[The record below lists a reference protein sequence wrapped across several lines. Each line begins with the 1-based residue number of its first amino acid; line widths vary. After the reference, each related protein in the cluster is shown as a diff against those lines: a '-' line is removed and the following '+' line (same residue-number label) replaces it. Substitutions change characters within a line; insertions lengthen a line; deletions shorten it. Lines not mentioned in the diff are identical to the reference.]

1 MVTVGTTVGATV
13 PATLEHTLCNALVD
27 MGATRSCLS
36 EEYYQQLLLPGLK
49 PVHKLQV
56 RTASGSSLCPTGTV
70 TCDFKLGKQPF
81 SFKFNVCRGLSR
93 PCILGLDFLRKYKIG
108 IGWSPTGKF
117 QLDLHQQVLV
127 ESVKVYMSG
136 PTLQTRQC
144 ITIPSRSLMVLNAK
158 ATIDRHME
166 GGLHKVVPNFL
177 LSDEYPELVL
187 IPTVH
192 NVEIT
197 KLECIP
203 YVLLNLSEEAIFLR
217 KGEILGHLEKEDIT
231 IEEITTETMLQC
243 KDMKSEK
250 LDCGDTVEEAF
261 IASPVSGDT
270 CKKVKLQDVKA
281 LSHCK
286 MTEKV
291 TAEAVSQCKDMESEK
306 LNCGNE
312 SQKTFIASP
321 AGIDTCQKVKLQ
333 KAEVLSID
341 KNEYKETMLQS
352 EGMENEKPRCDISS
366 EKKFITSPADVDTHR
381 KVKLQDAEVLNKYKI
396 DFKKLCEEYDD
407 IFSKDSSD
415 IGKTPLITM
424 EIETGDSPP
433 VCQRP
438 YNLPLKHVDWV
449 QQELNTLEKAG
460 VITRSVSPWASPI
473 VIVPKRTAPGDPPKK
488 RLCVDYRVINSLL
501 PKVNKAHSKAKGVLT
516 LVPLPKIDEIYARLK
531 GSKVYSGFDARSGY
545 HHMELSAKARPKSA
559 FVTPTDKYE
568 FTRCPFG
575 LTQAPAY
582 FQRLIN
588 KVLADLDFAF
598 GYLDDILIYSPDVP
612 THLVHMRQLF
622 QRLREADLKLNRE
635 KCNFFKSHIQYLG
648 HLISGEGIKP
658 LPEKLESIKEMP
670 PPTTPKEVKQFLGLI
685 GYYRKFVP
693 RFADVARPLTNLTRL
708 DQPFEW
714 SDKCQASFE
723 LLKEALIKE
732 PILRFPDPNK
742 PYTLYT
748 DASKYA
754 WSCVLTQQ
762 YTHDMDN
769 KQTVVNH
776 PITYVSGLFKGSQL
790 NWVALTKEAYA
801 IYMSIKKLTYYLED
815 AEITLRSDHL
825 PLKRFLQRNT
835 LNTKVNNWA
844 VEISPFKITFEY
856 IKGIKNTLADTMSR
870 LVALDPDN
878 QLVDEPEGFEYGYY
892 AFDNIDPIKT
902 QVEVNEMTN
911 KKVVTTS
918 VDSPGEDITLLIEDN
933 KLIELQKEDKFCKN
947 ILNMLA
953 NNKLQNKNPYYVEN
967 EVLKRFIDDNKQRFE
982 VIVLPQ
988 TLTEPALQLAH
999 EGLGHNGIPRT
1010 YALY

>member
-1 MVTVGTTVGATV
+1 
-13 PATLEHTLCNALVD
+13 
-27 MGATRSCLS
+27 
-36 EEYYQQLLLPGLK
+36 
-49 PVHKLQV
+49 
-56 RTASGSSLCPTGTV
+56 
-70 TCDFKLGKQPF
+70 
-81 SFKFNVCRGLSR
+81 
-93 PCILGLDFLRKYKIG
+93 
-108 IGWSPTGKF
+108 
-117 QLDLHQQVLV
+117 
-127 ESVKVYMSG
+127 MSG

-158 ATIDRHME
+158 ATIDKHME

-187 IPTVH
+187 IPTIH

-197 KLECIP
+197 KIECIP

-217 KGEILGHLEKEDIT
+217 KGEILRHLEKEDIT

-243 KDMKSEK
+243 KDMESEK
-250 LDCGDTVEEAF
+250 LNCGDTLKKTF
-261 IASPVSGDT
+261 IASPVSDDT
-270 CKKVKLQDVKA
+270 CKKVRLQDAEA

-286 MTEKV
+286 ITIEEV
-291 TAEAVSQCKDMESEK
+291 TAEAMSQCKDMESEK
-306 LNCGNE
+306 LNCGD
-312 SQKTFIASP
+312 KLKKMFIVSP
-321 AGIDTCQKVKLQ
+321 VNVDTCKKVKQ
-333 KAEVLSID
+333 QDVEALSYRKISV
-341 KNEYKETMLQS
+341 EETTTEPMLQS
-352 EGMENEKPRCDISS
+352 EGMENEKPHYDISS

-381 KVKLQDAEVLNKYKI
+381 KVKLQDAEVLDKYKI
-396 DFKKLCEEYDD
+396 EFEKLCEEYND
-407 IFSKDSSD
+407 IFSKDSLD

-438 YNLPLKHVDWV
+438 YNLPLKHIDWV
-449 QQELNTLEKAG
+449 QKELNTLEKAG

-473 VIVPKRTAPGDPPKK
+473 VIVPKRTAPGEPPKK

-531 GSKVYSGFDARSGY
+531 GSKVYSGFDAQSGY
-545 HHMELSAKARPKSA
+545 HHMGLSAKARPKSA

-568 FTRCPFG
+568 FTRCPFR

-588 KVLADLDFAF
+588 KVLAGLDFAF

-658 LPEKLESIKEMP
+658 LPEKLDSIKEMP

-693 RFADVARPLTNLTRL
+693 RFGNVARPLTNLTRL
-708 DQPFEW
+708 DQLFEW
-714 SDKCQASFE
+714 SDKCQVSFE

-762 YTHDMDN
+762 YTHNINN
-769 KQTVVNH
+769 KQIVMNH
-776 PITYVSGLFKGSQL
+776 PVTYVSGLFKGSQL
-790 NWVALTKEAYA
+790 NWAALTKEAYA

-815 AEITLRSDHL
+815 AEITLRSDRL

-870 LVALDPDN
+870 LIALDPDN
-878 QLVDEPEGFEYGYY
+878 QLVDEMEGFKYGYY

-902 QVEVNEMTN
+902 QVEINKMTN
-911 KKVVTTS
+911 KMGVATPVNL
-918 VDSPGEDITLLIEDN
+918 PGEDITLLIEDS

-947 ILNMLA
+947 TLNMLA
-953 NNKLQNKNPYYVEN
+953 SNKLQNKNPYYVESGI
-967 EVLKRFIDDNKQRFE
+967 LKWYIDDNKQRFE

-988 TLTEPALQLAH
+988 TLTQPTLQLAH
-999 EGLGHNGIPRT
+999 EGLGHNGIP
-1010 YALY
+1010 

>member
-27 MGATRSCLS
+27 TGATRSCLS

-70 TCDFKLGKQPF
+70 ACDFKLGKQPF
-81 SFKFNVCRGLSR
+81 SFEFIVCRGLSR

-187 IPTVH
+187 IPTIH
-192 NVEIT
+192 NVKIT

-231 IEEITTETMLQC
+231 IGEITTETMLQC

-250 LDCGDTVEEAF
+250 LDCGDTVEETF

-270 CKKVKLQDVKA
+270 CKKVKLQDVEA
-281 LSHCK
+281 PSHCK

-291 TAEAVSQCKDMESEK
+291 TTEAVSQCKDMESEK
-306 LNCGNE
+306 LNCGDE

-321 AGIDTCQKVKLQ
+321 AGIDACQKVKLQ

-341 KNEYKETMLQS
+341 KKEYKETMLQS
-352 EGMENEKPRCDISS
+352 EGMENEKPHCDISS

-381 KVKLQDAEVLNKYKI
+381 KVKLQDAEALNKYKI
-396 DFKKLCEEYDD
+396 DFEKLCEEYSD

-438 YNLPLKHVDWV
+438 YNLPLKHIDWV
-449 QQELNTLEKAG
+449 QKELNTLEKAG

-501 PKVNKAHSKAKGVLT
+501 PEVNKAHSKAKGVLT
-516 LVPLPKIDEIYARLK
+516 
-531 GSKVYSGFDARSGY
+531 
-545 HHMELSAKARPKSA
+545 
-559 FVTPTDKYE
+559 
-568 FTRCPFG
+568 
-575 LTQAPAY
+575 
-582 FQRLIN
+582 
-588 KVLADLDFAF
+588 
-598 GYLDDILIYSPDVP
+598 
-612 THLVHMRQLF
+612 
-622 QRLREADLKLNRE
+622 
-635 KCNFFKSHIQYLG
+635 
-648 HLISGEGIKP
+648 
-658 LPEKLESIKEMP
+658 
-670 PPTTPKEVKQFLGLI
+670 
-685 GYYRKFVP
+685 
-693 RFADVARPLTNLTRL
+693 
-708 DQPFEW
+708 
-714 SDKCQASFE
+714 
-723 LLKEALIKE
+723 
-732 PILRFPDPNK
+732 
-742 PYTLYT
+742 
-748 DASKYA
+748 
-754 WSCVLTQQ
+754 
-762 YTHDMDN
+762 
-769 KQTVVNH
+769 
-776 PITYVSGLFKGSQL
+776 
-790 NWVALTKEAYA
+790 
-801 IYMSIKKLTYYLED
+801 
-815 AEITLRSDHL
+815 
-825 PLKRFLQRNT
+825 
-835 LNTKVNNWA
+835 
-844 VEISPFKITFEY
+844 
-856 IKGIKNTLADTMSR
+856 
-870 LVALDPDN
+870 
-878 QLVDEPEGFEYGYY
+878 
-892 AFDNIDPIKT
+892 
-902 QVEVNEMTN
+902 
-911 KKVVTTS
+911 
-918 VDSPGEDITLLIEDN
+918 
-933 KLIELQKEDKFCKN
+933 
-947 ILNMLA
+947 
-953 NNKLQNKNPYYVEN
+953 
-967 EVLKRFIDDNKQRFE
+967 
-982 VIVLPQ
+982 
-988 TLTEPALQLAH
+988 
-999 EGLGHNGIPRT
+999 
-1010 YALY
+1010 

>member
-27 MGATRSCLS
+27 TGATRSCLS

-70 TCDFKLGKQPF
+70 ACDFKLGKQPF
-81 SFKFNVCRGLSR
+81 SFEFIVCRGLSR

-250 LDCGDTVEEAF
+250 LDCGDTLKEAF

-270 CKKVKLQDVKA
+270 CEKVKPQDVEA

-286 MTEKV
+286 MTEKII
-291 TAEAVSQCKDMESEK
+291 AEAVSQCKDMESEK
-306 LNCGNE
+306 LNCGNK

-321 AGIDTCQKVKLQ
+321 AGIDTYQKVKLQ

-341 KNEYKETMLQS
+341 KNEYKETMLRS
-352 EGMENEKPRCDISS
+352 EGMGNEKPRCDISS

-381 KVKLQDAEVLNKYKI
+381 KVKLQDAEVLDKYKI
-396 DFKKLCEEYDD
+396 DFEKLCEEYDD

-588 KVLADLDFAF
+588 KVLTDLDFAF

-622 QRLREADLKLNRE
+622 QRLREVDLKLNRE

-670 PPTTPKEVKQFLGLI
+670 PPTTPKEVK
-685 GYYRKFVP
+685 
-693 RFADVARPLTNLTRL
+693 
-708 DQPFEW
+708 
-714 SDKCQASFE
+714 
-723 LLKEALIKE
+723 
-732 PILRFPDPNK
+732 
-742 PYTLYT
+742 
-748 DASKYA
+748 
-754 WSCVLTQQ
+754 
-762 YTHDMDN
+762 
-769 KQTVVNH
+769 
-776 PITYVSGLFKGSQL
+776 
-790 NWVALTKEAYA
+790 
-801 IYMSIKKLTYYLED
+801 
-815 AEITLRSDHL
+815 
-825 PLKRFLQRNT
+825 
-835 LNTKVNNWA
+835 
-844 VEISPFKITFEY
+844 
-856 IKGIKNTLADTMSR
+856 
-870 LVALDPDN
+870 
-878 QLVDEPEGFEYGYY
+878 
-892 AFDNIDPIKT
+892 
-902 QVEVNEMTN
+902 
-911 KKVVTTS
+911 
-918 VDSPGEDITLLIEDN
+918 
-933 KLIELQKEDKFCKN
+933 
-947 ILNMLA
+947 
-953 NNKLQNKNPYYVEN
+953 
-967 EVLKRFIDDNKQRFE
+967 
-982 VIVLPQ
+982 
-988 TLTEPALQLAH
+988 
-999 EGLGHNGIPRT
+999 
-1010 YALY
+1010 

>member
-13 PATLEHTLCNALVD
+13 PAALEHTLCNALID
-27 MGATRSCLS
+27 TGATRSCLS

-56 RTASGSSLCPTGTV
+56 RTASGGSLCPTGTV
-70 TCDFKLGKQPF
+70 SCDFKLGKQPF
-81 SFKFNVCRGLSR
+81 SFEFIVCRGLSR

-243 KDMKSEK
+243 K
-250 LDCGDTVEEAF
+250 
-261 IASPVSGDT
+261 
-270 CKKVKLQDVKA
+270 
-281 LSHCK
+281 
-286 MTEKV
+286 
-291 TAEAVSQCKDMESEK
+291 AVSQCKDMKSEK
-306 LNCGNE
+306 LSCGNE

-321 AGIDTCQKVKLQ
+321 AGIDTYQKVKLQ

-352 EGMENEKPRCDISS
+352 EGMENEKPHCDISS
-366 EKKFITSPADVDTHR
+366 EKKKFITSPADVDTHR
-381 KVKLQDAEVLNKYKI
+381 KVKLQDAEVLDKYKI
-396 DFKKLCEEYDD
+396 DFEKLCEEYDD

-438 YNLPLKHVDWV
+438 YNLPLKHIDWV
-449 QQELNTLEKAG
+449 QKELNTLEKAG

-559 FVTPTDKYE
+559 FMTPTDKYE

-762 YTHDMDN
+762 YTHDIDN
-769 KQTVVNH
+769 KQIVVNH

-790 NWVALTKEAYA
+790 NWAALTKEAYA

-825 PLKRFLQRNT
+825 PLKRFL
-835 LNTKVNNWA
+835 
-844 VEISPFKITFEY
+844 
-856 IKGIKNTLADTMSR
+856 
-870 LVALDPDN
+870 
-878 QLVDEPEGFEYGYY
+878 
-892 AFDNIDPIKT
+892 
-902 QVEVNEMTN
+902 
-911 KKVVTTS
+911 
-918 VDSPGEDITLLIEDN
+918 
-933 KLIELQKEDKFCKN
+933 
-947 ILNMLA
+947 
-953 NNKLQNKNPYYVEN
+953 
-967 EVLKRFIDDNKQRFE
+967 
-982 VIVLPQ
+982 
-988 TLTEPALQLAH
+988 
-999 EGLGHNGIPRT
+999 
-1010 YALY
+1010 